1 MGQAEERSRV
11 DITRIH
17 SQEIAFGCRTVAM
30 HGVVFEYKE
39 AARSKILP
47 PSFFIFFF
55 TDLHNSGIMG
65 RKEGV

>member
-1 MGQAEERSRV
+1 
-11 DITRIH
+11 
-17 SQEIAFGCRTVAM
+17 M

-65 RKEGV
+65 RREGV